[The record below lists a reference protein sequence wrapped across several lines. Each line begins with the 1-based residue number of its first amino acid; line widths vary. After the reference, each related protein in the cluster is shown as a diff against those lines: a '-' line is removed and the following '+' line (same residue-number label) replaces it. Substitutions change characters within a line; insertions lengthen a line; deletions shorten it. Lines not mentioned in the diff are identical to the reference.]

1 MLKTYG
7 IDGQTTAIVK
17 IPFNGNTA
25 WLEVE
30 FKRGRIGT
38 KTQNRPATF
47 STTDPV
53 EQAII
58 ENSPMFGRMIRLI
71 RCIGSDE
78 TPTAKSSAAP
88 APAPALENHPEITSK
103 DEAVAFLKAHG
114 AKATNL
120 KDDESIMKFAAK
132 IGVRFPNLYE

>member
-53 EQAII
+53 EMAII
-58 ENSPMFGRMIRLI
+58 ENSAYFGRMIRLI
-71 RCIGSDE
+71 RCIGSDD
-78 TPTAKSSAAP
+78 AP
-88 APAPALENHPEITSK
+88 AAQKAAEPAPVAQNHPEITSK
-103 DEAVAFLKAHG
+103 DEAVAFLKARG
-114 AKATNL
+114 AKAIQL
-120 KDDESIMKFAAK
+120 KDDDAIMKFAAK
-132 IGVRFPNLYE
+132 IGVRFPNLYA

>member
-47 STTDPV
+47 STTDTAK
-53 EQAII
+53 QAII
-58 ENSPMFGRMIRLI
+58 ENSAYFRRMIKLVRV
-71 RCIGSDE
+71 IGDDK
-78 TPTAKSSAAP
+78 PAAP
-88 APAPALENHPEITSK
+88 AANAAPVEQSLENHPEITSK
-103 DEAVAFLKAHG
+103 DEAVAFLKARG

-120 KDDESIMKFAAK
+120 KDDESIMKYAAK

>member
-7 IDGQTTAIVK
+7 IDGQTTAVVK

-53 EQAII
+53 EMAII
-58 ENSPMFGRMIRLI
+58 ENSGYFGRMIRLV
-71 RCIGSDE
+71 RCIGNDNA
-78 TPTAKSSAAP
+78 PAAP
-88 APAPALENHPEITSK
+88 KAAEPVAPAMENHPEITSK
-103 DEAVAFLKAHG
+103 DEAVAFLKARG
-114 AKATNL
+114 AKAIPL
-120 KDDESIMKFAAK
+120 KDDDAIMKFAAK
-132 IGVRFPNLYE
+132 IGVRFPNLYA

>member
-7 IDGQTTAIVK
+7 IDGQTTAVVK

-30 FKRGRIGT
+30 FRRGRIGT

-47 STTDPV
+47 STADQA

-58 ENSPMFGRMIRLI
+58 ENSAYYKTLIRLV
-71 RCIGSDE
+71 RVIGDKPVPDE
-78 TPTAKSSAAP
+78 AESP
-88 APAPALENHPEITSK
+88 AWEEHPEVTDW
-103 DEAVAFLKAHG
+103 DEAAALLKTRG

-120 KDDESIMKFAAK
+120 KDEESMMKYAAR
-132 IGVRFPNLYE
+132 ICVRFPNLY